1 MISPVEVFYNTA
13 DLAFCSTPSKQ
24 HRPSLPPKN
33 RYLSSLDL
41 KVRTDITYSK
51 PEVFFSSFI
60 LFSGTLL
67 PLNHF
72 LVAENSDRLKPFL
85 DINCK
90 GILN

>member
-1 MISPVEVFYNTA
+1 MGFHPKKEVHFYFDSEVMTE
-13 DLAFCSTPSKQ
+13 
-24 HRPSLPPKN
+24 
-33 RYLSSLDL
+33 
-41 KVRTDITYSK
+41 ITYSK

-72 LVAENSDRLKPFL
+72 LVAENNDRLKPFL

-90 GILN
+90 KKKEC